1 MTREVRMINSARSL
15 ESMRDLGIDLETGLK
30 ELVDNS
36 IDASA
41 TEIRL
46 HISKSENGNLRV
58 IVSDD
63 GAGIPEVVPGRPDVK
78 QTVQHVLRFGGKITP
93 KGSR

>member
-41 TEIRL
+41 TRL
-46 HISKSENGNLRV
+46 GYISRNPRTEFESYCFR
-58 IVSDD
+58 
-63 GAGIPEVVPGRPDVK
+63 
-78 QTVQHVLRFGGKITP
+78 
-93 KGSR
+93 